1 MTFHGIHTVELP
13 EKRKTKPIDVMQLVN
28 CYFLNEKLRFSFMH
42 FRGFSG
48 TYNMHESTFFS
59 RTCVC
64 VFGGEGVSDKF
75 IHEKREFELCTIML
89 R

>member
-1 MTFHGIHTVELP
+1 MKFHGIHTEELR

-28 CYFLNEKLRFSFMH
+28 CYFLNEKLRFSCMQ

-48 TYNMHESTFFS
+48 TYNMHESTFFQCM
-59 RTCVC
+59 CV
-64 VFGGEGVSDKF
+64 GGGVGGSDKF